1 MGIITTHVLDTA
13 LGKPAAGMD
22 IVLELQRDGDWVRL
36 SGGTTGADGRLN
48 GLTPEGVPLGH
59 YRLSAGVGEYFAAG
73 GRRTLYGSAVIDFY
87 LAEGDEHLHL
97 PLLVSPYG
105 WSTYRGS

>member
-1 MGIITTHVLDTA
+1 MGIITSHVLDTS
-13 LGKPAAGMD
+13 LGKPATGMEMALD
-22 IVLELQRDGDWVRL
+22 LQRDGDWVRL

-48 GLTPEGVPLGH
+48 GLTPEGVPPGH
-59 YRLSAGVGEYFAAG
+59 YRLSAGVGAYFAAG
-73 GRRTLYGSAVIDFY
+73 GRSTLYGCAVIDFY